1 LTYILNIT
9 YITIDRD
16 APGVGSGVPLG
27 RQEVV
32 MLENK
37 SKVLLI
43 LSQEVVDQARIV
55 AGKATVTLK
64 LPVSLQIVLRALI
77 EDGLKRDDR
86 PTLLANVESQAK
98 AVRRLRSMARQ
109 GGRAEGEPGDRQ
121 SGIWQRPNGREQPK
135 RRKSGGVGGHPVTRR
150 AGATGLDVRQT

>member
-1 LTYILNIT
+1 
-9 YITIDRD
+9 
-16 APGVGSGVPLG
+16 
-27 RQEVV
+27 

-77 EDGLKRDDR
+77 EDGLKRDER
-86 PTLLANVESQAK
+86 PTLLANIESQAK
-98 AVRRLRSMARQ
+98 AVRGRTVVSSRS
-109 GGRAEGEPGDRQ
+109 
-121 SGIWQRPNGREQPK
+121 
-135 RRKSGGVGGHPVTRR
+135 
-150 AGATGLDVRQT
+150 AGSQEA